1 MWNPFTLM
9 ASLITELRNNTVAT
23 AANTA
28 AVRQLNTN
36 LGILIAEADE
46 LNVKLAKLLDRLRDL
61 PDPGPIS
68 LTVTQENGT
77 MLTFT
82 ITLPA
87 LPDPPGDIVSGLL
100 RVTVGDGAEQSFE
113 TTKEQTEVAG
123 LTGEQGQAVNADFVW
138 IDDAGNKSA
147 NPSKLENVILADT
160 IPPPDA
166 GALGLVVTAES

>member
-87 LPDPPGDIVSGLL
+87 
-100 RVTVGDGAEQSFE
+100 
-113 TTKEQTEVAG
+113 
-123 LTGEQGQAVNADFVW
+123 
-138 IDDAGNKSA
+138 
-147 NPSKLENVILADT
+147 
-160 IPPPDA
+160 
-166 GALGLVVTAES
+166 